1 MASRLR
7 LGSDC
12 VEYVSI
18 HPLRPVALRRT
29 CSSWSHSDV
38 DRNGTGHLETDNL
51 PAVDV
56 PWFAELG
63 RPERR
68 RFYIVHPTGDGRSA
82 IAVGDVKRRFGD
94 GATADAGGVHKC
106 FVREV
111 HEVV

>member
-29 CSSWSHSDV
+29 GSSWSHSEV

-51 PAVDV
+51 LADDV

-68 RFYIVHPTGDGRSA
+68 RFDIVHPAAYGRGA
-82 IAVGDVKRRFGD
+82 IAMGDVKRRFGD
-94 GATADAGGVHKC
+94 GATADAGGVHKR
-106 FVREV
+106 FVREI